1 MLYVYA
7 SALLVVNS
15 AGLALIPFGLPGI
28 WLMALSTV
36 GLAWWQ
42 SDAGMIGVDAI
53 VAVLVLAALS
63 EVFELLSSMAGTKVA
78 GGTRRGAWGGL
89 VGGFGGAIFC
99 TGLIPI
105 PVVGTVFGA
114 CLGALIGGAAFE
126 LLGGRELKPALRSG
140 SGAAAGRL
148 VGTTIKLAFGVAVWV
163 VAGVAAFWP

>member
-7 SALLVVNS
+7 AVLLAVNT

-36 GLAWWQ
+36 GVAWWQ
-42 SDAGMIGVDAI
+42 WDAGMIGVPTVI
-53 VAVLVLAALS
+53 AVLVLAALA
-63 EVFELLSSMAGTKVA
+63 EVFELLSSVAGTKVA
-78 GGTRRGAWGGL
+78 GGTRWGSWGGL
-89 VGGFGGAIFC
+89 AGGLGGAIFF

-114 CLGALIGGAAFE
+114 CLGALTGAAAFE

-140 SGAAAGRL
+140 SGAAAGRF
-148 VGTTIKLAFGVAVWV
+148 VGTTIKLGFGFAVWA
-163 VAGVAAFWP
+163 VAAVAAFWP